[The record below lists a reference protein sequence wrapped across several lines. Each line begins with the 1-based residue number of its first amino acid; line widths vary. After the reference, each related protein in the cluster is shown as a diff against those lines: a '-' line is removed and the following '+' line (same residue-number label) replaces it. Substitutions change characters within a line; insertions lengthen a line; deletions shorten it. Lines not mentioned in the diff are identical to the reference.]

1 MNGWDFFWII
11 IALLIVIAIL
21 TDLPGGIRYFRIRA
35 M

>member
-1 MNGWDFFWII
+1 MTGWEIFGII

-21 TDLPGGIRYFRIRA
+21 SNLRDVIRYFRIRA